1 MGVPKNGVLKP
12 CVNCGADVYRRP
24 HELAKRGA
32 VFCNQACYHA
42 FYKGRSRVRSRNMV
56 VCENCQRT
64 FPRSPAAAAQK
75 HNYCSREC
83 SGRFLGRPALPLGT
97 RRQHEEKGYMY
108 VKTERG
114 WESEH
119 RVVMARHLGRDL
131 HDDET
136 VHHRNGNKTD
146 NRLENL
152 ELWASKHPKG
162 QRVHELLEYARE
174 ILDRYGL
181 DES

>member
-1 MGVPKNGVLKP
+1 
-12 CVNCGADVYRRP
+12 
-24 HELAKRGA
+24 
-32 VFCNQACYHA
+32 
-42 FYKGRSRVRSRNMV
+42 
-56 VCENCQRT
+56 
-64 FPRSPAAAAQK
+64 
-75 HNYCSREC
+75 
-83 SGRFLGRPALPLGT
+83 
-97 RRQHEEKGYMY
+97 MY